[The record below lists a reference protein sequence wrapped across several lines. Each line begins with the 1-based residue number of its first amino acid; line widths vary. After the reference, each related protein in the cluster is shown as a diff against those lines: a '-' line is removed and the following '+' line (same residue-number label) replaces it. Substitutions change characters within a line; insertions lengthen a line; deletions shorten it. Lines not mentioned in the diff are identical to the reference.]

1 MITKELT
8 GQSKMLRPSAVRST
22 RSAGRTVR
30 TKQAGAATVVVVMPD
45 LTQHEICAVALNP
58 SPGKEA
64 RVQLLVKTFV
74 CDPLKLAPVELE
86 L

>member
-1 MITKELT
+1 MTTEELV

-45 LTQHEICAVALNP
+45 LTQHEICTVALNP
-58 SPGKEA
+58 GPGKEA
-64 RVQLLVKTFV
+64 RIQLLVKTFT
-74 CDPLKLAPVELE
+74 CDPPKLVELE
-86 L
+86 P